1 MHLSRLKY
9 LYLKKITDFIAMTNK
24 NNKMTTFQL
33 LREHCSYLNSL
44 DDETLT
50 EMIDLSHE
58 LVASAGQQVLIA
70 NKPLEFAY
78 IVLHGGF
85 ATVFT
90 RDWGEDRILDQ
101 MGIGELLA
109 EAELLNGDKC
119 HSDIRALEEAKL
131 LCVPRQFFI
140 SLTSKNPELWQQLSE
155 HGRSRASRLL
165 VTEYLSNLFGT
176 AQLKI
181 SDPLLR
187 LKTEEEWLDF
197 EYEVLEKLKENAE
210 WVRLKRGNY
219 LFRQGDEADGAYI
232 IVSGVLRVSIKQEN
246 GKELEIKRMYQG
258 EIVGELAL
266 IADDNRSASIE
277 ALRECELFCLT
288 PELLTHIAEKY
299 PRVMLNVYRIIS
311 KRFRRSSIS
320 KSYRPK
326 KSNIA
331 ILPIVDKGASSEFV
345 GQLHKAMSDFDSVE
359 YLDSQLVDEQLG
371 RTGLANIDTNDPAS
385 TGLMQWL
392 NGKEH
397 KSHFV
402 VYRADNEWSQ
412 WTARCVHQSDMIM
425 IIADASNMP
434 DFSGLNK
441 KLQATGLSWSLIMLH
456 PGDTDRPRG
465 CAKWRIESGAK
476 EIFHV
481 RRNNQDDINRISRIV
496 TGRALSLVLGG
507 GGARGCAHIGAL
519 RALEERGIKVDMV
532 GGTSSGSAVAA
543 WIAQGNNSAQC
554 QKMAHTAFKKIFDFT
569 LPATSILQ
577 GRYIAKAITK
587 QAASWDIEDYW
598 LPFFC
603 VSTNLTSASLVI
615 HLTGNSARALRSSVS
630 IPGVFPPVPENGE
643 LLVDGAVLNNL
654 PIDIM
659 RDLNPSGIILAI
671 DVVPP
676 NGSRAKDD
684 YGLSLSGWKQLFRS
698 LIPWLKA
705 KRAPGIGAVIMQSMM
720 LGSGLLREQVLDKK
734 LADFYQN
741 IHVKGV
747 GMLEFSAIDCAVE
760 RGYESYINPLHQWLK
775 SNDVGQK
782 MSGLK

>member
-1 MHLSRLKY
+1 M
-9 LYLKKITDFIAMTNK
+9 TDK
-24 NNKMTTFQL
+24 NNITTFKL

-44 DDETLT
+44 DDSALT
-50 EMIDLSHE
+50 ELINVSNELITSAGE
-58 LVASAGQQVLIA
+58 LVLVA
-70 NKPLEFAY
+70 NTPVEFAY
-78 IVLHGGF
+78 IVLQGSF

-101 MGIGELLA
+101 IEIGELLA
-109 EAELLNGDKC
+109 EVELLNGDKC
-119 HSDIRALEEAKL
+119 HSDIRALEESKL
-131 LCVPRQFFI
+131 LCIPRHFFT
-140 SLTSKNPELWQQLSE
+140 SLTSKKPELWQKLSE

-210 WVRLKRGNY
+210 WVKLKRGDF
-219 LFRQGDEADGAYI
+219 LFHQGDVADGAYI
-232 IVSGVLRVSIKQEN
+232 IVSGVLRVSIKQGN
-246 GKELEIKRMYQG
+246 GKQQEVARMRQG

-266 IADDNRSASIE
+266 IADDDRSASIE

-311 KRFRRSSIS
+311 KRFRRSIMHE
-320 KSYRPK
+320 SYRPK

-331 ILPIVDKGASSEFV
+331 VLPIADKGALSEFV
-345 GQLHKAMSDFDSVE
+345 KQLYKIMSESDSVE
-359 YLDSQLVDEQLG
+359 YLDSNLVDEQLG
-371 RTGLANIDTNDPAS
+371 NSGIANINSEESAS

-392 NGKEH
+392 NCKEL
-397 KSHFV
+397 KSDYV
-402 VYRADNEWSQ
+402 VYRADNDWSQ
-412 WTARCVHQSDMIM
+412 WTARCVQQSDMVM

-434 DFSGLNK
+434 DFSGIK
-441 KLQATGLSWSLIMLH
+441 KNLQTTGQHWSLILLH
-456 PGDTDRPRG
+456 PEDTDRPRDSM
-465 CAKWRIESGAK
+465 KWRTESGSK

-481 RRNNQDDINRISRIV
+481 RRHNLDDINRVSRIV

-532 GGTSSGSAVAA
+532 GGSSSGAVIAA
-543 WIAQGNNSAQC
+543 YIAQGYNSGKC
-554 QKMAHTAFKKIFDFT
+554 KKMAYGAFNKIFDFT
-569 LPATSILQ
+569 LPATSVIQ
-577 GRYIAKAITK
+577 GKHTVKALTK
-587 QAASWDIEDYW
+587 QTASWDIEDFW

-603 VSTNLTSASLVI
+603 ISTNLTSASQVV
-615 HLTGNSARALRSSVS
+615 HLTGSSVRALRASVS

-654 PIDIM
+654 PIDVM
-659 RDLNPSGIILAI
+659 REINPSGIILAI
-671 DVVPP
+671 DVVSP
-676 NGSRAKDD
+676 NGERAMDD
-684 YGLSLSGWKQLFRS
+684 YGLSLSGWKQLINT
-698 LIPWLKA
+698 LIPWLKP
-705 KRAPGIGAVIMQSMM
+705 KRAPGIGSVIMQSMM
-720 LGSGLLREQVLDKK
+720 LGSDLLRKQVLRKK

-741 IHVKGV
+741 IDVKGV
-747 GMLEFSAIDCAVE
+747 GMTEYSAIDRAVE
-760 RGYESYINPLHQWLK
+760 RGYESYVEALSQWLK
-775 SNDVGQK
+775 SNDVGQRVSK
-782 MSGLK
+782 QGDREN